1 MIEAPQARSRAISQ
15 HRGIRRRHAARVAA
29 VQALYQIE
37 ITGDPVT
44 GVIDEFSEHRIDGQD
59 TEVADGA
66 KANKTL
72 FVELVQGVTQSQG
85 QIDERLNLLI
95 TSKRTVDELEVILR
109 SVLRTAS
116 YELGCRHQVP
126 ARSLIKEYV
135 RIADAFFSGKEP
147 SFVNGLLDKVAR
159 CLRPGELERQEN
171 PNGSD

>member
-1 MIEAPQARSRAISQ
+1 MIEAPQARSRVASQ
-15 HRGIRRRHAARVAA
+15 HRGIRRRHAARLAA

-37 ITGDPVT
+37 VTGDPVT
-44 GVIDEFSEHRIDGQD
+44 EVIEEYSQHRIDGQD
-59 TEVADGA
+59 IEVADGA

-72 FVELVQGVTQSQG
+72 FVELVQGVTRSQD
-85 QIDERLNLLI
+85 QIDERLNFLI
-95 TSKRTVDELEVILR
+95 NSKRTVDELEVILR

-116 YELGCRHQVP
+116 YELGHRYQVP

-159 CLRPGELERQEN
+159 CLRPGELERPEN
-171 PNGSD
+171 PNDSD